1 MKGIRC
7 ALMSLPLL
15 ALLLMTGCASVQP
28 PVPMDSAFW
37 SENQESIGVMVAELP
52 VPTVVLSGNQ
62 GLLDYAINSGMA
74 TGLRNKV
81 ETWDASALNEL
92 SPLVVEQLSSRGYKV
107 KLIQASIDTGEMIQL
122 KGGKL
127 GFSPVDLR
135 PLKEQYKVDK
145 LVLFIVTATGTV
157 RTYYSVVPTS
167 DPIVQVGVNSY
178 VVDLD
183 DNRLLFYQGHLTTRA
198 TEGHWDEGP
207 EYPTLT
213 NTFYQA
219 LDAAQQTV
227 LVPFASQQVS
237 VKQP

>member
-1 MKGIRC
+1 MKGFRC

-28 PVPMDSAFW
+28 PVAMDSAFW

-62 GLLDYAINSGMA
+62 GLLDYAINNGMA
-74 TGLRNKV
+74 SGLRSKV

-107 KLIQASIDTGEMIQL
+107 KLIQAPIDTAEMIQL

-127 GFSPVDLR
+127 GFSPIDLR
-135 PLKEQYKVDK
+135 PLKEQHKVDK
-145 LVLFIVTATGTV
+145 LVLFIVTATGTI

-198 TEGHWDEGP
+198 TEGDWDEGP

-219 LDAAQQTV
+219 LDAAQQAV
-227 LVPFASQQVS
+227 LVPFSSQQVS